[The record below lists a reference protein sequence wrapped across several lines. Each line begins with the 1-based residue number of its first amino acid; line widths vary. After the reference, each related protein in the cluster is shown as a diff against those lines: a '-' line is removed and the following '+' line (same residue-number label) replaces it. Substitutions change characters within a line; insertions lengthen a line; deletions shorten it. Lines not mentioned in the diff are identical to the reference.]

1 MVLFKMIVRGM
12 RVFFP
17 TFASGMLVLLTAE
30 ILTYL
35 DQHCFLSLLI
45 EGDEISMLSDRAQ
58 VKLWY

>member
-1 MVLFKMIVRGM
+1 MVLFKIIVSGM

-17 TFASGMLVLLTAE
+17 IFASGMLVLLTAE

-35 DQHCFLSLLI
+35 DQHYFLSLLI
-45 EGDEISMLSDRAQ
+45 EGNEISMLSDRAQ